1 MTRGMAMLLTLLTL
15 GFAIFAGWY
24 SGQRADYFPASLQT
38 AKTICEFGPGIFEAQ
53 AVQTDFEDEW
63 FSGELAAFQEPSLYR
78 RPATAPR
85 SIRFTWLRSFHD
97 PILVRVDVAPDGR
110 QTITAKRRP
119 AGHGYGPSP
128 GVRRSVEIER
138 LLTQPEAA
146 ALDAAIARSGLF
158 DAPVAGCSCCL
169 DGAQWI
175 IEGADPREGY
185 RYRSRQS
192 PKDGLEHA
200 LGLHLLGLTG
210 LDVGDIY

>member
-1 MTRGMAMLLTLLTL
+1 MTRGMAMILTLLVL

-24 SGQRADYFPASLQT
+24 SGQRADYFPASLQA
-38 AKTICEFGPGIFEAQ
+38 AKTICESSPGDFEAQ
-53 AVQTDFEDEW
+53 TVQTDFEDQW
-63 FSGELAAFQEPSLYR
+63 FSGELAAFHEPSLYR

-97 PILVRVDVAPDGR
+97 PIVVRIDAAPDGR
-110 QTITAKRRP
+110 QTLTAKRRP
-119 AGHGYGPSP
+119 AGHGYGPTP
-128 GVRRSVEIER
+128 GAGRSIELER
-138 LLTQPEAA
+138 LLTPPEAT

-158 DAPVAGCSCCL
+158 DAPAAGCSCCL

-175 IEGADPREGY
+175 IEGVDPLGGY
-185 RYRSRQS
+185 RYRNRQS

-210 LDVGDIY
+210 WDVGDIY